1 MGGLTN
7 HTLQRK
13 IVQLEQLLRC
23 QESMNE
29 EKKNNIEILDR
40 DLKQQAALA
49 ANREEILQK
58 KLEEQF
64 VQIRHEQAEKQ
75 ALQFEVK
82 KMRAL
87 VEEKDVVLR

>member
-1 MGGLTN
+1 
-7 HTLQRK
+7 
-13 IVQLEQLLRC
+13 
-23 QESMNE
+23 MND

-58 KLEEQF
+58 KIEEQF

>member
-1 MGGLTN
+1 MHALIDN
-7 HTLQRK
+7 RK
-13 IVQLEQLLRC
+13 TRDERIGDQLGFLGV
-23 QESMNE
+23 E
-29 EKKNNIEILDR
+29 E
-40 DLKQQAALA
+40 A
-49 ANREEILQK
+49 LQK
-58 KLEEQF
+58 KIEEQF

>member
-7 HTLQRK
+7 HALQRQ

-23 QESMNE
+23 QESMND

-58 KLEEQF
+58 KIEEQF